1 MLYRHLW
8 EIGGH
13 KLVAF
18 YCTLKYFKKSGIKYT
33 AYTAKNNKF
42 VGGYSLLRAQ
52 TNISL
57 STLKKHTPTL
67 IEMGLCFFDVNSD
80 FVLIGGEKTK
90 EMYNCTK
97 MVPVVIGKNLIHTQ
111 YNSFAVT
118 LTSEERQ
125 QQSMITKKKYR
136 SDLLK
141 QASLLDIDN
150 NATMP
155 YKLYKKACRIAKKY
169 PEGEKF
175 IDNTV
180 LSNQG
185 YAQLKEKDCDK
196 KSTGQYWKSRL
207 VKNGIVKSQR
217 RFDLIGKMSFEDYS
231 SVRQWDSNPRLAYVK
246 GHLAE
251 ETIASFKTVNLIP
264 EKQIEVKAKQPFYTD
279 EKGLSYL
286 SFDMINFWEKM

>member
-8 EIGGH
+8 ETGGH
-13 KLVAF
+13 KLIAF

-57 STLKKHTPTL
+57 STLKKHTQTL
-67 IEMGLCFFDVNSD
+67 IDMDLCFFDVNGD
-80 FVLIGGEKTK
+80 FVLLGGEKTK
-90 EMYNCTK
+90 ELYNCTK

-141 QASLLDIDN
+141 QANLLHTDK

-155 YKLYKKACRIAKKY
+155 YKLYKKACKIAKKY
-169 PEGEKF
+169 GENELL
-175 IDNTV
+175 IDNTI

-196 KSTGQYWKSRL
+196 KSVGQYWKSIL
-207 VKNGIVKSQR
+207 VKKGIVKSSR
-217 RFDLIGKMSFEDYS
+217 RFDLIGKMSFEDYKS
-231 SVRQWDSNPRLAYVK
+231 IRLWDSNPRLTYVK

-251 ETIASFKTVNLIP
+251 ETIASFKSVNIVP
-264 EKQIEVKAKQPFYTD
+264 VKPVEVTAKQPYYTQ
-279 EKGLSYL
+279 ENGLSHL
-286 SFDMINFWEKM
+286 SFDMIHFWEKM